1 MLLWKAISGLAVATV
16 LASAVLAQAPAKRT
30 PAEFQAQLW
39 AVSCMACHGPL
50 GRAAGAG
57 LTIGGRPT
65 EELYKLLLDYKNG
78 RKTGTVMH
86 QHAKGY
92 NDDELQR
99 ISAFF
104 STLK

>member
-1 MLLWKAISGLAVATV
+1 MAMWKVTFGLAVATC
-16 LASAVLAQAPAKRT
+16 LASAAYAQAPAKRT

-39 AVSCMACHGPL
+39 AVSCMACHGPQ

-78 RKTGTVMH
+78 RKAGTVMH

-104 STLK
+104 ASLK

>member
-1 MLLWKAISGLAVATV
+1 MAMGKAIFGLAAAACW
-16 LASAVLAQAPAKRT
+16 ASAVYAQVPAKRT
-30 PAEFQAQLW
+30 AAEFQAQLW
-39 AVSCMACHGPL
+39 AVSCMACHGPM

-99 ISAFF
+99 ISAYFA
-104 STLK
+104 SLK